1 MDNELR
7 LFAMLRAYVDQ
18 AEHSIR
24 DQDWPNA
31 VNRLK
36 DCQAVIQAL
45 QNVCAL
51 PAACQKGFSEIW
63 Q

>member
-1 MDNELR
+1 
-7 LFAMLRAYVDQ
+7 MLRAYVDQ